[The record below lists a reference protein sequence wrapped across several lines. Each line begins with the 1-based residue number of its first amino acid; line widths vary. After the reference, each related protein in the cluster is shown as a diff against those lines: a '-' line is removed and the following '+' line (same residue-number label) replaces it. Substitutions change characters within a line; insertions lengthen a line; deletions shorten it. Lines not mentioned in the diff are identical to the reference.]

1 MNLTERN
8 VLVWLSSIGG
18 VCYKSIEGLIEYFGS
33 ICEVWDAKPQQ
44 LRKGMNK
51 NSIIA
56 ERMIKNR
63 SKCYFDS
70 FIEKTEALGITIKTL
85 VDVDYPQQLK
95 VIYDLPYVIYLKGN
109 CNLVAPLVAIVGSR
123 KASSYGMWAAQH
135 FALEL
140 SRLGI
145 GVVSGLALG
154 IDTAAHK
161 GVVEAKGKTIA
172 VLGCGVDYCYPASNQ
187 RLYSSIYNDHG
198 TILSEYPPGTPP
210 LKHHFPARNRIISG
224 LSEGIIIIE
233 AGEKSGALITVEY
246 GLEQG
251 KEIYALPGNIN
262 NAGSIGT
269 NRLIK
274 EGAKILT
281 SIEDILE
288 DLRNRFVF
296 LENKKSAFTSDSLS
310 YVEKRVYSIISNEPI
325 HIDLIAL
332 KSGIRIKDLNSL
344 LTILEIK
351 GLICQLPGKIFTVN

>member
-1 MNLTERN
+1 MNPTERN
-8 VLVWLSSIGG
+8 VLVWLSSLGG
-18 VCYKSIEGLIEYFGS
+18 ISYKIIEGLIEYFGS
-33 ICEVWDAKPQQ
+33 ICEVWDAKPHL

-63 SKCYFDS
+63 SECYFDS
-70 FIEKTEALGITIKTL
+70 FIEKTEASGITIKTMA
-85 VDVDYPQQLK
+85 DEDYPQQLK

-109 CNLVAPLVAIVGSR
+109 CILDAPLVAIIGSR
-123 KASSYGMWAAQH
+123 KASSYGIWAAQH

-140 SRLGI
+140 SRRGI

-154 IDTAAHK
+154 IDTAAHR
-161 GVVEAKGKTIA
+161 GVVESKGKTIA
-172 VLGCGVDYCYPASNQ
+172 VLGCGVDQCYPASNQ
-187 RLYSSIYNDHG
+187 RLYNSIYKENG
-198 TILSEYPPGTPP
+198 TIISEYPPGTPP

-224 LSEGIIIIE
+224 LSEGIIIVE
-233 AGEKSGALITVEY
+233 AGDKSGALITVEY

-251 KEIYALPGNIN
+251 KEIYAIPGNIN
-262 NAGSIGT
+262 NSSSVGT

-288 DLRNRFVF
+288 DLKYRFMF
-296 LENKKSAFTSDSLS
+296 LQDDKIAFTNASLS
-310 YVEKRVYSIISNEPI
+310 TLEKRVYSIISNEAT

-332 KSGIRIKDLNSL
+332 KSGIRIKDLNPL